1 MGGPLEDVVPTERA
15 QLYLWG
21 DRLSAAEICDEARR
35 KLRDQGS

>member
-1 MGGPLEDVVPTERA
+1 MGGPLVDVVPTERA